1 MTQLHPGS
9 IIVLG
14 LGNLLKSDDGIGIH
28 AIQHLQKDPRTPS
41 VVRLVD
47 GGTLGL
53 ELLQYAWCCSHLL
66 VLDAVDFGAAPGA
79 IVTLNS
85 EDLGHL
91 KGGATVHDLGFS
103 DLLAAMKLV
112 GAEPPVLK
120 LIGVQPETTALGTDL
135 SKPVALALPH
145 LVNEALAQVEEWL
158 EEMSAEAA
166 LRTAVVPKDKE
177 ELVVGEAPVLA
188 KPA

>member
-28 AIQHLQKDPRTPS
+28 AIQHLQKDLRTRRTPS

-66 VLDAVDFGAAPGA
+66 VLDAVDFGGAPGA
-79 IVTLNS
+79 VVALNS
-85 EDLGHL
+85 EDFGRL

-112 GAEPPVLK
+112 GAEPPALK
-120 LIGVQPETTALGTDL
+120 LIGVQPETTGLGTDL
-135 SKPVALALPH
+135 SRPVALALPH
-145 LVNEALAQVEEWL
+145 LVNEAIAQVGEWMM
-158 EEMSAEAA
+158 EMRA
-166 LRTAVVPKDKE
+166 E
-177 ELVVGEAPVLA
+177 ELSPSVEASLTTKSA
-188 KPA
+188 

>member
-1 MTQLHPGS
+1 MTQPHPGS

-28 AIQHLQKDPRTPS
+28 AIQQLQKDPRTPS

-85 EDLGHL
+85 EDFGHI
-91 KGGATVHDLGFS
+91 KGGTTVHDLGFS

-112 GAEPPVLK
+112 GAEPPAVR
-120 LIGVQPETTALGTDL
+120 LIGVQPETTRLGTDL
-135 SKPVALALPH
+135 SKPVASALPH
-145 LVNEALAQVEEWL
+145 LVNEAIAQVGEWL
-158 EEMSAEAA
+158 KEMSEEPETRHAG
-166 LRTAVVPKDKE
+166 VPKEEE
-177 ELVVGEAPVLA
+177 ELAASSLA